1 MRNGFWQTRN
11 GLFLHGVS
19 IYGLLTCVNH
29 VQSLRFTGSLF
40 VLTASLSVGCCSGR
54 GCNDQVYCVVFELS
68 IG

>member
-1 MRNGFWQTRN
+1 MFR
-11 GLFLHGVS
+11 VS
-19 IYGLLTCVNH
+19 INGLLTCVNH